1 MGNPSWH
8 FVTQVCCEKNG
19 DHVDVIF
26 FLTLLNS
33 STSVC
38 QILVFLGI
46 HPLFSFPV
54 LALCTLPDIFRKTAW
69 LWAMVYKALLG
80 VGVPLYPCVQAFPG
94 LSCPCSSVCAVPSTW
109 RAFSPR
115 HHHPSST
122 RPASTHPSGV
132 RTGYTSS
139 SKGLPWMAPWAGCP
153 SSDSLASVLS
163 CWFTCWGPL
172 SSMSCWKQGLSLSV
186 TTVSVALFLTVSKIC
201 VDCMNENFPPIYW
214 VALAQEKLRDKN
226 MQDLQA
232 TFWNEE
238 SLRVLSLN
246 WLMEGVASEALRGCP
261 WLFSPLFSTRPPTTF
276 QVSQMCISL
285 LCKVHESRIYN
296 FIFAYTC
303 CLAHSRYL
311 IVKWNEWN
319 LKKGRHT
326 ASSDKTIHSVSNI
339 FSVESLLPLAQPLL
353 SYICIV
359 LLLFKLLSHPL
370 SDFILTFT
378 LRSMQFRSHYLPVT
392 TY

>member
-1 MGNPSWH
+1 M
-8 FVTQVCCEKNG
+8 
-19 DHVDVIF
+19 
-26 FLTLLNS
+26 TL
-33 STSVC
+33 
-38 QILVFLGI
+38 
-46 HPLFSFPV
+46 
-54 LALCTLPDIFRKTAW
+54 
-69 LWAMVYKALLG
+69 LLG
-80 VGVPLYPCVQAFPG
+80 VCCSLHLKG
-94 LSCPCSSVCAVPSTW
+94 L
-109 RAFSPR
+109 FSPPP
-115 HHHPSST
+115 PSIIHQ
-122 RPASTHPSGV
+122 AGV
-132 RTGYTSS
+132 HSS
-139 SKGLPWMAPWAGCP
+139 FRSQDRLHLLCQG
-153 SSDSLASVLS
+153 SSLN
-163 CWFTCWGPL
+163 GPL
-172 SSMSCWKQGLSLSV
+172 SWVPLLWLISICTELLVYLLGTPLIYELLKTGTLSV

-261 WLFSPLFSTRPPTTF
+261 WLFSPLFSTRPPTTFPCRTSFF